1 LEPAL
6 EPVLTLESEPDS
18 KPAPTVAKASTT
30 APPQAGGG
38 DERSQAE
45 ALARRY
51 HADFV
56 DLKNFK
62 IQHDLLRTVP
72 VELMFRYNFV
82 PIEQHAEALVIAVS
96 DPSRLMVLDEIAGLL
111 GQRIVARV
119 ATLSQITDLLKKTEQ
134 SQRVLDEAS
143 EGLTFDVLT
152 GDENSDENISIE
164 KLTSDED
171 ISPIIRLVDT
181 TIFTALERRAS
192 DIHFETNDDS
202 VNVKYRID
210 GVLQPAMA
218 PIAREH
224 HTTIL
229 SRIKIMSELDIAER
243 RVPQDGRF
251 RVRYK
256 TRLIDFRVSIMPTVH
271 GENAV
276 LRVLDKESMSEKF
289 TNLTLDV
296 VGFAEEDLRR
306 FRRYIREP
314 YGMVLV
320 TGPTG
325 SGKTTTLY
333 AALNEIKSDE
343 DKIITIED
351 PVEYQIRGI
360 TQIPVNEKKGLTF
373 ARGLRSILRHDPDK
387 ILVGEIRDQETA
399 QIAINSALTGHLVF
413 TTVHANNV
421 VDVLGR
427 FLNMGVEAYN
437 FVSALNCILAQRL
450 VRTICQHCA
459 RPIEVTDE
467 EMIASGM
474 NPEEWRDVDFREG
487 AGCIECGGTGY
498 RGRTAIH
505 ELLDLTDPIRE
516 LILEKKPASEVRKLA
531 RKEGMSFLRDS
542 ALDRVRKGLTT
553 LKEINKV
560 TFIEEDG
567 VEKPFSTGA
576 TAAVEENLPVEP
588 SASGDELVA
597 ETPVAASKPKPRA
610 LSAGRT
616 KKQVAKVASIK
627 VGNKKSDP
635 PAAPRPRRSTK

>member
-1 LEPAL
+1 MADAT
-6 EPVLTLESEPDS
+6 TLATPLA
-18 KPAPTVAKASTT
+18 AP
-30 APPQAGGG
+30 Q
-38 DERSQAE
+38 DERLQAE
-45 ALARRY
+45 AMAKRY
-51 HADFV
+51 RAEFV

-72 VELMFRYNFV
+72 VELMFRYNFI
-82 PIEQHAEALVIAVS
+82 PIEQREDALVIAVS
-96 DPSRLMVLDEIAGLL
+96 DPSRLMMLDEIAGLL
-111 GQRIVARV
+111 GSRVIARV
-119 ATLSQITDLLKKTEQ
+119 ATLGQITDLLKKTEQ

-143 EGLTFDVLT
+143 EGMTFDVLASE
-152 GDENSDENISIE
+152 DNQDENISIE
-164 KLTSDED
+164 KLTSEED

-192 DIHFETNDDS
+192 DIHIETNDDS
-202 VNVKYRID
+202 VVVKYRID
-210 GVLQPAMA
+210 GVLQAAMA

-224 HTTIL
+224 HSTIL

-256 TRLIDFRVSIMPTVH
+256 GRLIDFRVSIMPTVH

-289 TNLTLDV
+289 RNLTLDV
-296 VGFAEEDLRR
+296 VGFADEDLRR

-387 ILVGEIRDQETA
+387 ILVGEIRDNETA

-421 VDVLGR
+421 LDVLGR

-450 VRTICQHCA
+450 VRNVCEHCA
-459 RPIEVTDE
+459 YTVQYDDE
-467 EMIASGM
+467 MLIASGLV
-474 NPEEWRDVDFREG
+474 PEEWRGFEFQEG
-487 AGCIECGGTGY
+487 RGCIECGGTGY

-516 LILEKKPASEVRKLA
+516 MILAKRPTSEVRKEA
-531 RKEGMSFLRDS
+531 QREGMHFLRES
-542 ALDRVRKGLTT
+542 AIDRVRRGLTT

-560 TFIEEDG
+560 TFIE
-567 VEKPFSTGA
+567 
-576 TAAVEENLPVEP
+576 
-588 SASGDELVA
+588 AS
-597 ETPVAASKPKPRA
+597 R
-610 LSAGRT
+610 
-616 KKQVAKVASIK
+616 
-627 VGNKKSDP
+627 
-635 PAAPRPRRSTK
+635 

>member
-1 LEPAL
+1 MA
-6 EPVLTLESEPDS
+6 ESNVVTP
-18 KPAPTVAKASTT
+18 PAP
-30 APPQAGGG
+30 GGP
-38 DERSQAE
+38 DQRPDQRVDDRAHAE

-51 HADFV
+51 HAEFV
-56 DLKNFK
+56 DLKNFR
-62 IQHDLLRTVP
+62 IQHELLRTVP

-82 PIEQHAEALVIAVS
+82 PIEQTPETLVIAVS
-96 DPSRLMVLDEIAGLL
+96 DPSRLMVLDEISGLL
-111 GQRIVARV
+111 GHRITARV

-152 GDENSDENISIE
+152 GDENADENISIE
-164 KLTSDED
+164 KLTSEAED

-192 DIHFETNDDS
+192 DIHIESYDDS
-202 VNVKYRID
+202 VHVKYRID
-210 GVLQPAMA
+210 GVLQEAMA

-224 HTTIL
+224 HGTIL
-229 SRIKIMSELDIAER
+229 GRIKIMSELDIAEK

-256 TRLIDFRVSIMPTVH
+256 SRLIDFRVSIMPTIY

-289 TNLTLDV
+289 KNLTLDV

-450 VRTICQHCA
+450 VRTICEYCA
-459 RPIEVTDE
+459 RTVHYDDE
-467 EMIASGM
+467 ALLASGLD
-474 NPEEWRDVDFREG
+474 PAEWRGFSFREG
-487 AGCIECGGTGY
+487 PGCMECGGTGY

-505 ELLDLTDPIRE
+505 ELLDLTDNIRE
-516 LILEKKPASEVRKLA
+516 IILAKKPTSEIRKEA
-531 RKEGMSFLRDS
+531 QKEGMSFLRES
-542 ALDRVRKGLTT
+542 ALDRVRRGITT

-560 TFIEEDG
+560 TFIE
-567 VEKPFSTGA
+567 
-576 TAAVEENLPVEP
+576 
-588 SASGDELVA
+588 AS
-597 ETPVAASKPKPRA
+597 R
-610 LSAGRT
+610 
-616 KKQVAKVASIK
+616 
-627 VGNKKSDP
+627 
-635 PAAPRPRRSTK
+635 